1 MMWLTRTPLVLILLL
16 PVIALGCSTSS
27 KRAAFGFP
35 EFPSWSKPEPD
46 RDPGRG
52 KGAWRDQYVRPSLA
66 AEERACLAAGYVRQN
81 RDLHERAS
89 LGGPFSLCGASRAF
103 VMSAAARGRVS
114 LNPPATL
121 RCPMIPAVERW
132 IETVVRPAA
141 RRYLWREL
149 EGITVIA
156 SYSCRTRN
164 SIPGAKLSEHGRA
177 NAIDVSAFR
186 FGNGRVV
193 KVKTAWHSWGSE
205 GRFVRAVHHGACKVF
220 TTVLGPSAD
229 RYHHDHFHLD
239 LARHGR
245 KGTYRVCQ

>member
-1 MMWLTRTPLVLILLL
+1 MWLTRTPLVLILLL
-16 PVIALGCSTSS
+16 PVLALGCSTGS
-27 KRAAFGFP
+27 KRAAFSLP
-35 EFPSWSKPEPD
+35 KFPSWSKPERD
-46 RDPGRG
+46 RTPYSS
-52 KGAWRDQYVRPSLA
+52 RDENARPSLA
-66 AEERACLAAGYVRQN
+66 AEERACLAAGYVREN
-81 RDLHERAS
+81 RYLHVRSS
-89 LGGPFSLCGASRAF
+89 LGGPFSACGASRAF
-103 VMSAAARGRVS
+103 VMSAAARGSVTLS
-114 LNPPATL
+114 PPATL

-132 IETVVRPAA
+132 IQTVVRPAA
-141 RRYLWREL
+141 RRYLWRDL
-149 EGITVIA
+149 KGITVIA

-186 FGNGRVV
+186 LGDGRLI

-205 GRFVRAVHHGACKVF
+205 GRFVRAVHRGACRHF

-245 KGTYRVCQ
+245 FGTYRVCQ